1 MLFLLFYKI
10 DKISSQK
17 YKKIKHNLILN
28 RYFDNI
34 IKSYCTQKKTH
45 LTFFNKKVIIEK
57 ETSPNLKK
65 KMKELRY
72 LDKYFIKYKFSF
84 SLGILITIIA
94 QIFSLFTP
102 KLISSSLEAIEK
114 FDKLSSV
121 EKSSTM
127 VIGQYRE
134 ELIHNV
140 LLIIATTI
148 IAGFLTFLMR
158 QTLIVMSR
166 HIEFDLKNEVFR
178 QYENLSQN
186 FYKQNRTGDLMN
198 RISEDVSKVRM
209 YVGPAVMYTIN
220 TFIRFAIVIA
230 YMYNVSPRL
239 TLYTLLPLPILSYA
253 IFKLS
258 SEINIRSTVFQQYLS
273 KVSSFTQEIFSGIRV
288 IKAYSLENQQQNN
301 LISLAEESKSKSLS
315 LARVQSLFGP
325 LMLALIG
332 ISNLVLIYF
341 GGMLYINGT
350 IKSIGTIAEFILYVN
365 MLTWP
370 VASLGWVSS
379 MVQEAEASQKRLNEF
394 LKIVPDIQNN
404 NPSSSTVDGTISF
417 ENVSYTYEDTN
428 IEALKNISFTVK
440 KGETLAILGKTGS
453 GKSTLL
459 SLISRM
465 YDVTEGQVKIDGKEI
480 SQLNLFDLRNSIG
493 IVPQDAFLFSD
504 SIKNNIKFG
513 KENATDDEVIAAA
526 KSAVVHDNIEGFNKG
541 YDTILGERGITLSG
555 GQKQRVSIARAIIK
569 KPEILLFDDC
579 LSAVD
584 TETEEAIL
592 NNLFEICK
600 DKTTIIVSHRV
611 SSAKNADKI
620 IILENGKIIQQG
632 FHNQLINENGYYSAL
647 YLKQLS
653 EKELL

>member
-1 MLFLLFYKI
+1 
-10 DKISSQK
+10 
-17 YKKIKHNLILN
+17 
-28 RYFDNI
+28 
-34 IKSYCTQKKTH
+34 
-45 LTFFNKKVIIEK
+45 
-57 ETSPNLKK
+57 
-65 KMKELRY
+65 MKELSY
-72 LDKYFIKYKFSF
+72 LNKYFVKYKYSF
-84 SLGILITIIA
+84 LLGIVITIIA

-102 KLISSSLEAIEK
+102 KLISESLGAIEK
-114 FDKLSSV
+114 FDKLSAE
-121 EKSSTM
+121 EKSSQI
-127 VIGQYRE
+127 VIAHFRG
-134 ELIHNV
+134 ELVDNI
-140 LLIIATTI
+140 LLIIGTTI
-148 IAGFLTFLMR
+148 VAGFLTFLMR

-230 YMYNVSPRL
+230 YMYNVSPLL
-239 TLYTLLPLPILSYA
+239 TLYTILPLPILSYA

-258 SEINIRSTVFQQYLS
+258 SEINVRSTVFQQYLS

-288 IKAYSLENQQQNN
+288 IKAYSLENQHQNN
-301 LISLAEESKSKSLS
+301 MVDLANESKSKSLN
-315 LARVQSLFGP
+315 LAKVQSLFGP
-325 LMLALIG
+325 LMIALIG
-332 ISNLVLIYF
+332 ISNLVVIYF
-341 GGMLYINGT
+341 GGLMYIDGT

-394 LKIVPDIQNN
+394 LKIEPEIKNK
-404 NPSSSTVDGTISF
+404 NPQHSVIEGTIAF
-417 ENVSYTYEDTN
+417 KNVSYTYEDTN
-428 IEALKNISFTVK
+428 IKAIQNISFTVK
-440 KGETLAILGKTGS
+440 KGETLAILGKTGA
-453 GKSTLL
+453 GKSTIL
-459 SLISRM
+459 SLISRL
-465 YDVTEGQVKIDGKEI
+465 YDVTDGEITVDGKEI
-480 SQLNLFDLRNSIG
+480 SSLNLFDLRNSIG

-513 KENATDDEVIAAA
+513 KENATDEEVEAAA
-526 KSAVVHDNIEGFNKG
+526 KSAVVHDNIIGFNKQ
-541 YDTILGERGITLSG
+541 YETILGERGITLSG

-569 KPEILLFDDC
+569 NPAILLFDDC

-592 NNLFEICK
+592 NNLNEICK
-600 DKTTIIVSHRV
+600 DKTTIIVSHRI
-611 SSAKNADKI
+611 SSAKNADRI
-620 IILENGKIIQQG
+620 IIIEDGKITQQG
-632 FHNQLINENGYYSAL
+632 SHNQLINQEGYYAAL

-653 EKELL
+653 EKELQ

>member
-1 MLFLLFYKI
+1 
-10 DKISSQK
+10 
-17 YKKIKHNLILN
+17 
-28 RYFDNI
+28 
-34 IKSYCTQKKTH
+34 
-45 LTFFNKKVIIEK
+45 
-57 ETSPNLKK
+57 
-65 KMKELRY
+65 MKELRY
-72 LDKYFIKYKFSF
+72 LNKYFVKYKYSF
-84 SLGILITIIA
+84 SLGIIFTIIA

-102 KLISSSLEAIEK
+102 KLISKSFKVIESYSKDKNVAI
-114 FDKLSSV
+114 SV
-121 EKSSTM
+121 
-127 VIGQYRE
+127 IRE
-134 ELIHNV
+134 ELISNI

-220 TFIRFAIVIA
+220 TFIRFTIVIV

-239 TLYTLLPLPILSYA
+239 TLYTILPLPILSYC

-258 SEINIRSTVFQQYLS
+258 SEINKRSTIFQQYLS
-273 KVSSFTQEIFSGIRV
+273 KVSSFSQEIFSGIRV
-288 IKAYSLENQQQNN
+288 IKAYSLEDQHQNN
-301 LISLAEESKSKSLS
+301 MVNLANESKSKSLN
-315 LARVQSLFGP
+315 LAKVQSLFGP

-332 ISNLVLIYF
+332 ISNLVVIYF
-341 GGMLYINGT
+341 GGLMYIDGT

-394 LKIVPDIQNN
+394 LKIEPEIKNN
-404 NPSSSTVDGTISF
+404 NPNKSIIEGTISF

-428 IEALKNISFTVK
+428 IEALKNVSFTVK

-453 GKSTLL
+453 GKSTIS
-459 SLISRM
+459 SLISRL
-465 YDVTEGQVKIDGKEI
+465 YDVTGGKINIDGNEI
-480 SQLNLFDLRNSIG
+480 NTINLYDLRNSIG

-513 KENATDDEVIAAA
+513 KENASDEEVIAAA
-526 KSAVVHDNIEGFNKG
+526 KNAVVHDNIIGFNKQ

-569 KPEILLFDDC
+569 NPPILIFDDC

-592 NNLFEICK
+592 NNLHEICK

-611 SSAKNADKI
+611 SSAKNADNI
-620 IILENGKIIQQG
+620 IILEDGKIIQQG
-632 FHNQLINENGYYSAL
+632 SHNQLINQEGYYSSL

>member
-1 MLFLLFYKI
+1 
-10 DKISSQK
+10 
-17 YKKIKHNLILN
+17 
-28 RYFDNI
+28 
-34 IKSYCTQKKTH
+34 
-45 LTFFNKKVIIEK
+45 
-57 ETSPNLKK
+57 
-65 KMKELRY
+65 MKELQY
-72 LDKYFIKYKFSF
+72 LNKYFVKYKYSF
-84 SLGILITIIA
+84 LLGIVFTIIA
-94 QIFSLFTP
+94 QIFMLFTP
-102 KLISSSLEAIEK
+102 KLISKSFKAIEAFAK
-114 FDKLSSV
+114 DKTIAKSV
-121 EKSSTM
+121 
-127 VIGQYRE
+127 IQD
-134 ELIHNV
+134 ELVSNI

-178 QYENLSQN
+178 QYENLPQN

-220 TFIRFAIVIA
+220 TVIRFTIVIV

-258 SEINIRSTVFQQYLS
+258 TEINIRSTIFQQYLS
-273 KVSSFTQEIFSGIRV
+273 KVSSFSQEIFSGIRV
-288 IKAYSLENQQQNN
+288 IKAYSLENQHQDNMVN
-301 LISLAEESKSKSLS
+301 LAKESKSKSLN
-315 LARVQSLFGP
+315 LAKVQSLFGP

-332 ISNLVLIYF
+332 ISNLVVIYF
-341 GGMLYINGT
+341 GGLMYIAGT
-350 IKSIGTIAEFILYVN
+350 IKNIGTIAEFILYVN

-370 VASLGWVSS
+370 VATLGWVSS
-379 MVQEAEASQKRLNEF
+379 IVQEAEASQKRLNEF
-394 LKIVPDIQNN
+394 LKVEPEIKNN
-404 NPSSSTVDGTISF
+404 NENKSVIDGSLSF

-428 IEALKNISFTVK
+428 ITALKGISFTVK
-440 KGETLAILGKTGS
+440 RGETLAILGKTGS
-453 GKSTLL
+453 GKSTIL

-465 YDVTEGQVKIDGKEI
+465 YDVSDGKITIDDSEI
-480 SQLNLFDLRNSIG
+480 STINLFDLRNNIG

-504 SIKNNIKFG
+504 SIKNNIMFG
-513 KENATDDEVIAAA
+513 KENATDEEVKSAA
-526 KSAVVHDNIEGFNKG
+526 KSAAVHDNIMGFNKQ
-541 YDTILGERGITLSG
+541 YETVLGERGITLSG

-569 KPEILLFDDC
+569 NPPILLFDDC

-584 TETEEAIL
+584 TQTEETIL
-592 NNLFEICK
+592 NNLQEICK

-620 IILENGKIIQQG
+620 IIIENGHIVQQG
-632 FHNQLINENGYYSAL
+632 SHNQLLNQEGYYSAL

-653 EKELL
+653 EKEMQ

>member
-1 MLFLLFYKI
+1 
-10 DKISSQK
+10 
-17 YKKIKHNLILN
+17 
-28 RYFDNI
+28 
-34 IKSYCTQKKTH
+34 
-45 LTFFNKKVIIEK
+45 
-57 ETSPNLKK
+57 
-65 KMKELRY
+65 MKELRY
-72 LDKYFIKYKFSF
+72 LNKYFIKYKFSF
-84 SLGILITIIA
+84 LLGILITIIA

-102 KLISSSLEAIEK
+102 KLISKSFKAIEDFAK
-114 FDKLSSV
+114 DETVS
-121 EKSSTM
+121 KSF
-127 VIGQYRE
+127 IQQ
-134 ELIHNV
+134 ELISNI

-166 HIEFDLKNEVFR
+166 HVEYDLKNEVFR
-178 QYENLSQN
+178 QYENLSLN

-220 TFIRFAIVIA
+220 TIIRFAIVIV
-230 YMYNVSPRL
+230 YMFSVSPRL

-253 IFKLS
+253 IFRIS
-258 SEINIRSTVFQQYLS
+258 SEINKRSTVFQQYLS

-288 IKAYSLENQQQNN
+288 IKAYSLEDQHQNN
-301 LISLAEESKSKSLS
+301 MVELANESKSKSLN
-315 LARVQSLFGP
+315 LAKIQALFGP
-325 LMLALIG
+325 LMMALIG
-332 ISNLVLIYF
+332 ISNLVVIYF
-341 GGMLYINGT
+341 GGLMYIDGT

-379 MVQEAEASQKRLNEF
+379 MVQEAEASQKRINEF
-394 LKIVPDIQNN
+394 LKIVPEIKNN
-404 NPSSSTVDGTISF
+404 NPEKSIIEGAISF

-428 IEALKNISFTVK
+428 IKALQNVTFTVN

-453 GKSTLL
+453 GKSTIV
-459 SLISRM
+459 SLISRL
-465 YDVTEGQVKIDGKEI
+465 YDVSEGHISIDGKEI
-480 SQLNLFDLRNSIG
+480 STLNLYDLRNSIG

-513 KENATDDEVIAAA
+513 KENATDEEVKAAA
-526 KSAVVHDNIEGFNKG
+526 KSAVVHNNIMGFNKK
-541 YDTILGERGITLSG
+541 YDTVLGERGITLSG

-569 KPEILLFDDC
+569 NPKILLLDDC

-592 NNLFEICK
+592 NNLDEICK

-611 SSAKNADKI
+611 SSAKNAGKI
-620 IILENGKIIQQG
+620 IILDEGKIIEQG
-632 FHNQLINENGYYSAL
+632 SHNQLINQEGYYAAL

-653 EKELL
+653 EKELQ